1 MDEKLLIKLLQTH
14 FAHQRKVREFAGKI
28 NLSYLEVD
36 LLSLVLD
43 TVGVPADNT
52 IEQIEKYGYS
62 NWLSHP
68 DTFSREW
75 HYHLFETLVRHG
87 DYEACKAYLEEVT
100 VSSTLYY
107 LLDLETLT
115 TTPRQEQ
122 QIGS

>member
-1 MDEKLLIKLLQTH
+1 MDEKLLIKLLQMH
-14 FAHQRKVREFAGKI
+14 FKHQRKVREFAGKI

-36 LLSLVLD
+36 LLSVVLD

-62 NWLSHP
+62 NWLAQS

-87 DYEACKAYLEEVT
+87 AYEECKIYLEEVAVT
-100 VSSTLYY
+100 STLQY
-107 LLDLETLT
+107 LLDLETLAT
-115 TTPRQEQ
+115 VSR
-122 QIGS
+122 